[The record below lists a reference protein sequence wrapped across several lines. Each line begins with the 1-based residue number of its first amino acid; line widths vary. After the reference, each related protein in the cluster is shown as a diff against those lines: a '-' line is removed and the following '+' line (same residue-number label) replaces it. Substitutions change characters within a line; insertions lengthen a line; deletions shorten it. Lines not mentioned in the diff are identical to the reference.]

1 MQVMQVLSII
11 IKKEG
16 DKAGYNDLICSVDK
30 AGNISE
36 EISQA
41 GMDTANL
48 SDEELLNIQN
58 TITTYVSGYSGS
70 QFYNVYSFKEGV
82 NAQIQEIFM

>member
-1 MQVMQVLSII
+1 
-11 IKKEG
+11 
-16 DKAGYNDLICSVDK
+16 
-30 AGNISE
+30 
-36 EISQA
+36 
-41 GMDTANL
+41 MDTANL

-82 NAQIQEIFM
+82 NAQIQENTLCK